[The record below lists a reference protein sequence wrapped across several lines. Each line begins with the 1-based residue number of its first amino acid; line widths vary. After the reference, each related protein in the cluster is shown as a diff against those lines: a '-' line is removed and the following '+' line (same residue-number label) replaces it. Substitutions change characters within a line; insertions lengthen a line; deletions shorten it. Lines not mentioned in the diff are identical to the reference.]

1 MTPSWP
7 IDMAWWIAVV
17 EVPVLAGLVY
27 MIWHVRKD
35 MERCVA
41 AHRDSTDDALVALRD
56 RLADHRLEVAR
67 SYASIAHLKDVEQR
81 LTDHLLRIEHKL
93 DGIQADE
100 RAAQR

>member
-1 MTPSWP
+1 MVPSWT
-7 IDMAWWIAVV
+7 IDMAWWITVV

-35 MERCVA
+35 VERA
-41 AHRDSTDDALVALRD
+41 NASHREATHATILELRD

-67 SYASIAHLKDVEQR
+67 SYASLAHLKDVEQR

-93 DGIQADE
+93 DGFQAEE
-100 RAAQR
+100 RAGRP